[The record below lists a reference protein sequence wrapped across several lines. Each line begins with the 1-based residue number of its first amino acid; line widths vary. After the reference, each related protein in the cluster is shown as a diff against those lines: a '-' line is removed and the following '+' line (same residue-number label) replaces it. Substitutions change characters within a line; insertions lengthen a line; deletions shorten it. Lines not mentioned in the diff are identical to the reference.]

1 MARAQRRVRD
11 THAIV
16 EWLLLFA
23 YSFILLQN
31 KDSFRSS
38 KEQTVATPA
47 RKEFY
52 LFTVPPEVWF
62 EAERQ
67 AGRNFAEVEPGF
79 ISRDA
84 NGRQWITIFFRSAGV
99 VRNEKQAGNQ
109 Q

>member
-11 THAIV
+11 THVIV
-16 EWLLLFA
+16 EWLFLFA
-23 YSFILLQN
+23 YSFILPQN

-52 LFTVPPEVWF
+52 LFIVPSEVWF

-67 AGRNFAEVEPGF
+67 SGRDIADVEPGF

-84 NGRQWITIFFRSAGV
+84 NGRQWIAFFFRSAGV
-99 VRNEKQAGNQ
+99 VRNEKQAG
-109 Q
+109 